1 MTGGENLGIHLPQS
15 QQFALR
21 RPDAQAPGFGAF
33 MANAKLTEE
42 TVRKIRAEARHW
54 PQRVLMKR
62 YNLARQT
69 IHEIITRQSWAN
81 VL

>member
-1 MTGGENLGIHLPQS
+1 
-15 QQFALR
+15 
-21 RPDAQAPGFGAF
+21 

-42 TVRKIRAEARHW
+42 TVRQIRSEAKHW

-69 IHEIITRQSWAN
+69 IHAIITRQSWAN
-81 VL
+81 VA

>member
-1 MTGGENLGIHLPQS
+1 
-15 QQFALR
+15 
-21 RPDAQAPGFGAF
+21 
-33 MANAKLTEE
+33 MANAKLTPE
-42 TVRKIRAEARHW
+42 TVRKIRAEAKHW

-81 VL
+81 VA